1 VAPGPKA
8 PSQARVLIETELRK
22 WSVGLLVIG
31 ALSIALSGFL
41 DPIWGVGLIIL
52 AGLSFIIRHN
62 GMFIVFGCL
71 LCLAGAMN
79 LAATGFESPGWAAF
93 GILQI
98 FWGVQEFRRFAKFN
112 NMLNKERD
120 AAA

>member
-1 VAPGPKA
+1 M
-8 PSQARVLIETELRK
+8 ETELRK
-22 WSVGLLVIG
+22 WSVGLLVVG
-31 ALSIALSGFL
+31 GLSIVFAGFL
-41 DPIWGVGLIIL
+41 DPIWGVGLILL
-52 AGLSFIIRHN
+52 AGLSFLIRHN

-71 LCLAGAMN
+71 LCLAGVMN
-79 LAATGFESPGWAAF
+79 LTATDFKSPGWAAF

-112 NMLNKERD
+112 EMLNKERD